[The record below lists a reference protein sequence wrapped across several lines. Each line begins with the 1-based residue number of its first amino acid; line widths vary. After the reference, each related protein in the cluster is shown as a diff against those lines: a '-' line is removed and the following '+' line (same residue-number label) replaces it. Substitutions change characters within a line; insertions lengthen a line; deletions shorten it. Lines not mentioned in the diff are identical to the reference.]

1 MRSLRTCRPRSWSK
15 VADRKAD
22 NHGAAGQYGA
32 ELGWWRIHAQL
43 AEAAML
49 LVLSRLLVDF
59 VRFGRWRG
67 VIGRVVP
74 VGPANRFDED
84 RDEVDQRDRYL
95 SRVVDRAASR
105 LPFAYRCLPRA
116 MALHWM
122 LTRRGKRTTL
132 VIGVLPGPRRGHLD
146 DLHAWVEMN
155 GEVLIGDNPEPYA
168 ILVRLQR

>member
-1 MRSLRTCRPRSWSK
+1 M
-15 VADRKAD
+15 ADRKAGD
-22 NHGAAGQYGA
+22 RGDTSGYAA

-43 AEAAML
+43 AEAAVL
-49 LVLSRLLVDF
+49 LVVSRLLVDF

-67 VIGRVVP
+67 LLGRVVP
-74 VGPANRFDED
+74 AGPTTRSDD
-84 RDEVDQRDRYL
+84 GRDAPDQRDRYL

-105 LPFAYRCLPRA
+105 LPFACRCLPRA

-146 DLHAWVEMN
+146 DLHAWVEIN
-155 GEVLIGDNPEPYA
+155 DEVLIGASPEPYA
-168 ILVRLQR
+168 ILVRLQI